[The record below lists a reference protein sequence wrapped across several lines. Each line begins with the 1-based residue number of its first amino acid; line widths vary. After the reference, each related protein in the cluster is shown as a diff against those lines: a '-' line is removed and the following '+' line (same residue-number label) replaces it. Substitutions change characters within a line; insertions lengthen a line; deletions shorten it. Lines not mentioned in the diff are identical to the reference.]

1 MSCKSSAAAVD
12 APGAQALADDAP
24 VRGSI
29 DLEDFVEAIEEER
42 LRLMRTH
49 AVAQTAAQLLHEKF
63 ILERDEPDIGF
74 VLDVVVEMLERSV
87 AGLDRITIDTL

>member
-1 MSCKSSAAAVD
+1 MSCNTSATPVD
-12 APGAQALADDAP
+12 ELGAQALAHDAP

-49 AVAQTAAQLLHEKF
+49 AVARTAALLLHEKF
-63 ILERDEPDIGF
+63 ILERGEPDIGF
-74 VLDVVVEMLERSV
+74 VLDVVVEMLERV
-87 AGLDRITIDTL
+87 IGGLDRVTLDTL